1 MSVMVLVQGNPD
13 PNKAD
18 TLKQYQQTARPVI
31 AKYGGEVLVRGS
43 GLGKLHGSKDY
54 QVGIVIRF
62 PDKAAVDGWYNDPE
76 YQAVLSLRNDAYI
89 DLEITMFQE

>member
-1 MSVMVLVQGNPD
+1 MVLVQGNPD

-18 TLKQYQQTARPVI
+18 TLKQYQQTARTI
-31 AKYGGEVLVRGS
+31 IGKYGGEVVARG
-43 GLGKLHGSKDY
+43 GGIGKLHGSKDY

-62 PDKAAVDGWYNDPE
+62 PDKAAVDSWYGDPE
-76 YQAVLSLRNDAYI
+76 YQAVVPLRDGSYI

>member
-18 TLKQYQQTARPVI
+18 TLQKYQQTARTI
-31 AKYGGEVLVRGS
+31 IGKYGGEVVARG
-43 GLGKLHGSKDY
+43 GGIGKLHGSKDY

-62 PDKAAVDGWYNDPE
+62 PDKAAIEAWYSDPD
-76 YQAVLSLRNDAYI
+76 YQAVLPLRNEAYA